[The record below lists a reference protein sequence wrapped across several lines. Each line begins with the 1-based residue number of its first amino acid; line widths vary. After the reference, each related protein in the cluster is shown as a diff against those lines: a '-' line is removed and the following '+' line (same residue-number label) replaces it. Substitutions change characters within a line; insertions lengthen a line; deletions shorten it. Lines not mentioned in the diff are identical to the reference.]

1 MNFEEYLTP
10 LYHIEPAK
18 SNSLLTESI
27 TSYLSRLAKEHCLLT
42 GDLLGLFLAPRMGK
56 RYLEISAQYGGSRFY
71 ESSASMLG
79 NGQEAADWVRE
90 LNECTGHNDLH
101 RLTMIAWRKQIP
113 SRNLIKPYR
122 SWCPQCLDEMSPHE
136 IYEPLIWAIMPV
148 RVCPIHKI
156 PLETICPKC
165 STSNYHINRRHCNGF
180 CNRCGAWLGGLYRKQ
195 NNTEIPFSQQW
206 CDNFTFLFNYSSAHQ
221 PDEADLKL
229 HLGELMNIIS
239 NGQLGTFS
247 RILNK
252 PKSTVWGW
260 IRGNARPTLLQQLTM
275 CDLLSVSLEQLYYGP
290 IKYSGETLLPGTK
303 LIPPQRGCAFNY
315 RNDYDRIKVLL
326 EDTVKHATGEFS
338 LRSIAEILGINIRVL
353 RKHFP
358 DLCHEISRQYL
369 DRITVQKENRI
380 ENELDRVQCIA
391 DQLIKDG
398 RHPSRRAIEGVEGK
412 PLLLNKEV
420 RKRWEVQRR
429 NNKNK

>member
-10 LYHIEPAK
+10 LYYVEPIQ
-18 SNSLLTESI
+18 SDSLLTESI
-27 TSYLSRLAKEHCLLT
+27 TSYLSRLAKEHCLST
-42 GDLLGLFLAPRMGK
+42 GDLLGIFFAPRMRK
-56 RYLEISAQYGGSRFY
+56 HYLEISAQYGGSRFY

-90 LNECTGHNDLH
+90 LNLCTGHNDLH
-101 RLTMIAWRKQIP
+101 RLTMFAWRRQVP

-122 SWCPQCLDEMSPHE
+122 SWCPQCLDEMPPQE

-148 RVCPIHKI
+148 RVCPIHNT
-156 PLETICPKC
+156 PLETVCSKC
-165 STSNYHINRRHCNGF
+165 SKSNYHINRRHCNGF
-180 CNRCGAWLGGLYRKQ
+180 CNRCSAWLGGNCRKQ
-195 NNTEIPFSQQW
+195 YDSEISFPRQW
-206 CDNFTFLFNYSSAHQ
+206 VDNFTFLFNYSSAYKT
-221 PDEADLKL
+221 DEADLKL
-229 HLGELMNIIS
+229 HMGELMHIIS
-239 NGQLGTFS
+239 NGCLGTFS
-247 RILNK
+247 RILKK

-260 IRGNARPTLLQQLTM
+260 IRGNTRPTLSEQLTI
-275 CDLLSVSLEQLYYGP
+275 CDLLSISLEQLYYGP
-290 IKYSGETLLPGTK
+290 ITYSGETLLPSTK

-315 RNDYDRIKVLL
+315 QNDYERIKVLL
-326 EDTVKHATGEFS
+326 VDTVKHTVGEYS
-338 LRSIAEILGINIRVL
+338 LRSIAEFLGVNIRVL

-369 DRITVQKENRI
+369 ERITVQKENRI

-391 DQLIKDG
+391 DQLIRDG

-420 RKRWEVQRR
+420 RQRWESQ
-429 NNKNK
+429 KT